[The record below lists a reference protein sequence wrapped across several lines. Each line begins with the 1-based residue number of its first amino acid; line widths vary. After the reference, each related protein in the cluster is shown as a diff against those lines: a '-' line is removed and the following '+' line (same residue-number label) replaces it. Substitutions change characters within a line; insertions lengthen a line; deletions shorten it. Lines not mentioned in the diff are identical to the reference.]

1 MRHILFSFLLIS
13 SFGFINAEAAVYRW
27 YDSQGQL
34 HLTQSPPPPGAKKAS
49 ARGKG
54 TMSVY
59 QAEWTQGMKR
69 EANNFMNK
77 ARVRRVWIDQNGK
90 RVQGWY

>member
-1 MRHILFSFLLIS
+1 MRHILFSFLLLS
-13 SFGFINAEAAVYRW
+13 SFSFIDAEAAVYRW
-27 YDSQGQL
+27 YDNQGQL
-34 HLTQSPPPPGAKKAS
+34 HLTQTPPPPGAKRAS

-59 QAEWTQGMKR
+59 QAEWTNDMKR
-69 EANNFMNK
+69 EAKKFMNN
-77 ARVRRVWIDQNGK
+77 ARVRRVWVDQNGK